1 MYMHISVYAILI
13 SIILFSCQEN
23 KTIPTP
29 DYDELYGGLD
39 TTHEAP
45 SFFPVG
51 DFIESKIKEVVDYY
65 PKVKFFNKQPN
76 GSDSVETTSK
86 KMTLFLDEF
95 RLPRIDSVGM
105 SPYFSEKKFRDETL
119 HWVSLS
125 YDPSVKIPDSIPWR
139 RWDVHIDPETGEV
152 KRIYL
157 VKQVSATRLGQFTWL
172 PATGCKMTFID
183 QTNIDSPYVHSE
195 MEFKWVY

>member
-1 MYMHISVYAILI
+1 MRISVSVILLII
-13 SIILFSCQEN
+13 SLSACQEN
-23 KTIPTP
+23 VTTEVN
-29 DYDELYGGLD
+29 YDELYADLD

-65 PKVKFFNKQPN
+65 PKVKFINKQPN
-76 GSDSVETTSK
+76 RFDSVETTPQ
-86 KMTLFLDEF
+86 KMALFLDEF

-119 HWVSLS
+119 RWVSLS
-125 YDPSVKIPDSIPWR
+125 YDPTGEVPDSIPWK

-183 QTNIDSPYVHSE
+183 QTNIDSPYVHST